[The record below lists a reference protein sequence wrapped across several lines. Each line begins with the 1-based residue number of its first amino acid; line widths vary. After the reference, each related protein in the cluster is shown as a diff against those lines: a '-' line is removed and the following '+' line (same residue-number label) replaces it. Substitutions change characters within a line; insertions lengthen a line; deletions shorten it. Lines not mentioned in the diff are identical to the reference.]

1 MNHVTRAAAAIIGDA
16 EGRFL
21 LAQQMSGQRRWG
33 LPGAHIEP
41 ADLPSAA
48 VVREIRRETGLEAK
62 VVDLVGLYHLT
73 GELVGDDEML
83 PDLITY
89 AFRCEVVTGEVVL
102 NGQGRISHLGWHP
115 ARDIP
120 RPVTATACAAVEDAA
135 AGRSGVV
142 RHIIR

>member
-16 EGRFL
+16 EGRVL
-21 LAQQMSGQRRWG
+21 MVQQTSGQQRWG

-41 ADLPSAA
+41 ADVPTEA
-48 VVREIRRETGLEAK
+48 VVREVRRETGLEAR

-73 GELVGDDEML
+73 GGLDGDDEEL

-89 AFRCEVVTGEVVL
+89 AFRCEVDAGEAVL
-102 NGQGRISHLGWHP
+102 NGQGRISHLSWHP
-115 ARDIP
+115 PAAVP
-120 RPVTATACAAVEDAA
+120 HPVTTTATFAVADAA

-142 RHIIR
+142 RHLVR